1 MDSAYFRFLASTL
14 CLICKLSCPRFLL
27 LARDVE
33 KPPRV
38 NSRLVFMCAS
48 KYRCALCLPDAP
60 IPSLWIYT

>member
-1 MDSAYFRFLASTL
+1 MDSAFFPVSIFFTFYRLHHLTT
-14 CLICKLSCPRFLL
+14 IVYQILL

-33 KPPRV
+33 KPPCV

-60 IPSLWIYT
+60 IPSL